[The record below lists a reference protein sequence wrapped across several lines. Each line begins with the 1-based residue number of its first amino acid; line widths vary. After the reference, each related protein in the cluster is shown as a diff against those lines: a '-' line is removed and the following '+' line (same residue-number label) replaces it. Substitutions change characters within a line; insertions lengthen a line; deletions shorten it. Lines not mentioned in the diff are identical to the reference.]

1 MVADGRDEIGK
12 QIAMVCQSS
21 SGVEQ
26 RTHKPLV
33 AGSIPASGTTSK
45 KHFVALERDG
55 FSIVGVIL
63 SAWSAISFNKIGFR
77 PVLPPM
83 LMLTLAEI
91 GTGILGSSPSVRS
104 PAN

>member
-1 MVADGRDEIGK
+1 
-12 QIAMVCQSS
+12 
-21 SGVEQ
+21 
-26 RTHKPLV
+26 
-33 AGSIPASGTTSK
+33 
-45 KHFVALERDG
+45 
-55 FSIVGVIL
+55 VIL